1 MSRSLIDLKVF
12 SLALSQN
19 VERRNKSLEQDHCL
33 LVSAL
38 GYAAK
43 DGSIDNL
50 NKFASSLKAAHAD
63 AVKAWI
69 RSNCEGWMKMEK
81 GKYAIVKNTLPLRDA
96 WLARIDEYLAGR
108 AFFEATVKE
117 QSDALAFNDAYVIK
131 AVNRLIDRVQKGSTE
146 KINVGVSPAVAAAL
160 LHLKSELPTLQ

>member
-1 MSRSLIDLKVF
+1 MSRALVALARF
-12 SLALSQN
+12 SKALSDN
-19 VERRNKSLEQDHCL
+19 VERRNKSLETDHCL

-50 NKFASSLKAAHAD
+50 NKFAASLKAAHAD

-81 GKYAIVKNTLPLRDA
+81 GKYALVKNTLPLREV
-96 WLARIDEYLAGR
+96 WLSRQEEYLNGK

-117 QSDALAFNDAYVIK
+117 QVEALDFNDDHVVK
-131 AVNRLIDRVQKGSTE
+131 AIRRIIDRIEKGSTD
-146 KINVGVSPAVAAAL
+146 KIKVGVSAGLAATL
-160 LHLKSELPTLQ
+160 LHLKSELPTVQ